1 MKGSVWENGEK
12 GKTVKYRKCLHLVT
26 GEKEDEMSLWYLWHI
41 HLKSYSPLA
50 EELRKW
56 MTQMWI
62 FDIFDSIYSIRHRK
76 VKEGRKWSSGPSIK
90 RGGKGREMS
99 AWNLLPSHLSSLS
112 INYLIP
118 WLVITHH
125 PSKKEKN
132 LISSLYFSLA
142 QTQTKP
148 SLAHISSLPLS
159 PLDDI
164 NLPWGTQFVSDLIV
178 WSYDRM
184 MGESLLLI
192 LVLTVSERE
201 ASGIIGVQ
209 CLLS

>member
-1 MKGSVWENGEK
+1 MFTPGNGGEGRWDELVIPLTHSFEILFSTGRGIEK
-12 GKTVKYRKCLHLVT
+12 MNDANVNIR
-26 GEKEDEMSLWYLWHI
+26 HI
-41 HLKSYSPLA
+41 
-50 EELRKW
+50 R
-56 MTQMWI
+56 
-62 FDIFDSIYSIRHRK
+62 FDIFDSIYSTRQSWK
-76 VKEGRKWSSGPSIK
+76 VKEGRKWSSEPSIK